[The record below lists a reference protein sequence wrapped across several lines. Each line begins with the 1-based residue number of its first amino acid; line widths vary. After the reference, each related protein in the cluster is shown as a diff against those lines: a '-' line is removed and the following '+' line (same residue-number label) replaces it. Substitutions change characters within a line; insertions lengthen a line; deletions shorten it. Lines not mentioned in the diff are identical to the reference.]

1 MASDLD
7 QILVQ
12 LEPPSDAPTTPRKK
26 STTTTTEKPA
36 EKASHRR
43 RGLVA
48 LVVLIAV
55 LAVGA
60 LAVVLVAS
68 GGKDGTPAV
77 GGGKNVEVSGAKAFT
92 DTGIAL
98 QGRDDVTI
106 DAHGTVNNGTELV
119 GPDGDSNP
127 QLQQFNLRVGGGLL
141 PGNHA
146 ALVARI
152 GEQGTPF
159 VVGSH
164 GQFVVPKSGG
174 TLFLGVN
181 DAGVDNNS
189 GQFTANVVV
198 HPPTS
203 S

>member
-1 MASDLD
+1 MRQATRR
-7 QILVQ
+7 
-12 LEPPSDAPTTPRKK
+12 PPPRR
-26 STTTTTEKPA
+26 SR
-36 EKASHRR
+36 HRR
-43 RGLVA
+43 RRRNPLRRQPIDAAVWFA
-48 LVVLIAV
+48 LVVLIAL

-60 LAVVLVAS
+60 LAIGLVAS
-68 GGKDGTPAV
+68 GGKDDTAAV
-77 GGGKNVEVSGAKAFT
+77 GGAKNVEVSATKAFT

-98 QGRDDVTI
+98 QGGDDVTI
-106 DAHGTVNNGTELV
+106 DAHGTINNGSGLA

-127 QLQQFNLRVGGGLL
+127 QLQKFNLRVGGGLL

-164 GQFVVPKSGG
+164 TEFAVPDSGG
-174 TLFLGVN
+174 SLFLGVN

-189 GQFTANVVV
+189 GHFTANVVV